1 MPRSRHASARNI
13 RRSAAARASSSA
25 APTSEKSKPPRP
37 PRVVSS
43 KPHQA
48 SKVGLGGKADIDQP
62 LLSNLD
68 L

>member
-25 APTSEKSKPPRP
+25 APTSEKSKPPR
-37 PRVVSS
+37 VVSS